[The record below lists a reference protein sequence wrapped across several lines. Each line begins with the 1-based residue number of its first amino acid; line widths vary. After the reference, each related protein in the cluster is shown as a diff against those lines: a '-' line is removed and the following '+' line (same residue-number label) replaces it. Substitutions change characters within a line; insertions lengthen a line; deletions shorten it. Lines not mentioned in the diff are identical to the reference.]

1 MAGKSWLLGSN
12 PYVNLQ
18 AHTPFVYPPASLP
31 FFGMFAIFD
40 FIFATQLWVFTYIS
54 SFVIALLALALTLKR
69 ERRYVYISIAVLL
82 LLTSF
87 PFLVLLS
94 LGQID
99 LLVASLTII
108 SLVGERLKRRFASA
122 VLLSIATLLKGP
134 AVFLLIYFVVFRRDL
149 KYLVHYVI
157 STLVIVGASL
167 FVVPVKLYWFYVVS
181 VLPMLYG
188 EYTLEDSQSI
198 VRVLYLAG
206 LSKPAL
212 QTISIAG
219 ICLFMIFAFYVNSN
233 KWAKVFGKKTLR
245 SDGMF
250 LMNGLIVLLLS
261 PLSVIYPYVWV
272 ILPVALFLSALL
284 VEDVRL
290 AYLGLVGLA
299 AILVN
304 SHPYPTFFYYLGVS
318 VTIVPWVTLG
328 NLMMTLGLIPIYIR
342 PNTIFRNV
350 ESTDS

>member
-1 MAGKSWLLGSN
+1 LTTVGLARSEWFRFVVFVLTICFFIFWNYSATDFFFAPNWIYDVRISDFHAFYMAGKSWLLGSN

-149 KYLVHYVI
+149 QYLAHYLF
-157 STLVIVGASL
+157 SMLVIVVASL
-167 FVVPVKLYWFYVVS
+167 LVVPIRFYWYYVVN
-181 VLPMLYG
+181 V
-188 EYTLEDSQSI
+188 
-198 VRVLYLAG
+198 
-206 LSKPAL
+206 
-212 QTISIAG
+212 
-219 ICLFMIFAFYVNSN
+219 
-233 KWAKVFGKKTLR
+233 
-245 SDGMF
+245 
-250 LMNGLIVLLLS
+250 
-261 PLSVIYPYVWV
+261 
-272 ILPVALFLSALL
+272 
-284 VEDVRL
+284 
-290 AYLGLVGLA
+290 
-299 AILVN
+299 
-304 SHPYPTFFYYLGVS
+304 
-318 VTIVPWVTLG
+318 VP
-328 NLMMTLGLIPIYIR
+328 
-342 PNTIFRNV
+342 
-350 ESTDS
+350 